1 MLHKMIILTLW
12 AALLPTLFA
21 SLFHAIDHSI
31 LSGLLF
37 GAAVAALPMLAS
49 ALNKQLFTPRLFEA
63 TILIVIIVISFIV
76 AYQIS
81 APLLDGKSFSVE
93 SLLPLLVTTVALYM
107 FYILLNRIASN
118 NSGQSLMHRVES
130 VLFGPPLL
138 LTLAVAVIVATYI
151 MIAIHNLDARYPDWA
166 FFTEK
171 FLERGIIPPLT
182 VALFCWGLVILAS
195 KSYILLREKM
205 SLAQEKRS
213 LLLRAYHEAIVEE
226 RAGTPDI
233 YIDLI
238 WKKSADFYIL
248 PRYLNWAIP
257 ILGFIGTVYGI
268 SLAADGI
275 QKIIGSQHGLT
286 QLSDEL
292 SGAIS
297 PLGIA
302 FDTTLIALS
311 LSIILTLIQTILQ
324 RWENDILTACE
335 NHILHPNKPN
345 FNASR

>member
-1 MLHKMIILTLW
+1 MLNKIILFALW
-12 AALLPTLFA
+12 AVLLPTVFA
-21 SLFHAIDHSI
+21 SLYHAIDHSI
-31 LSGLLF
+31 VSGMLF
-37 GAAVAALPMLAS
+37 GAAVAALPMVAS
-49 ALNKQLFTPRLFEA
+49 VLNKKLFIPRLFEIA
-63 TILIVIIVISFIV
+63 TLVVIIVISFIV
-76 AYQIS
+76 AYRIS
-81 APLLDGKSFSVE
+81 APLLDGRSFSVE
-93 SLLPLLVTTVALYM
+93 SLLPLLVTTIALYIL
-107 FYILLNRIASN
+107 YILLNRIASG
-118 NSGQSLMHRVES
+118 NSGRKLIHRVES
-130 VLFGPPLL
+130 VLSGPPLL
-138 LTLAVAVIVATYI
+138 LTLAVAVIIATYI
-151 MIAIHNLDARYPDWA
+151 MIAIHNLDVRHPDWS

-171 FLERGIIPPLT
+171 FLERGVIPPLT

-205 SLAQEKRS
+205 SLAREKRS
-213 LLLRAYHEAIVEE
+213 LLLRAYHEAIVVEK
-226 RAGTPDI
+226 AGTPDI

-275 QKIIGSQHGLT
+275 QKIIASQQSLT

-311 LSIILTLIQTILQ
+311 LSIVLTLIQTILQ
-324 RWENDILTACE
+324 RWENDILTGCE
-335 NHILHPNKPN
+335 NHILHPNKL
-345 FNASR
+345 